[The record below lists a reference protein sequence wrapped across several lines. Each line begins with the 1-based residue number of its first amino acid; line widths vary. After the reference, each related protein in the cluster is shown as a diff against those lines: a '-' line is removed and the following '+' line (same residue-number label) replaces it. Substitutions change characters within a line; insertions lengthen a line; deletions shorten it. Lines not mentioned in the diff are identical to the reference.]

1 MSELPVWMAPAL
13 QGLFDGMA
21 AKSGTFLCP
30 ALYEVNFVKV
40 VLGKMNIPIEPGV
53 SR

>member
-1 MSELPVWMAPAL
+1 MAPAL

-30 ALYEVNFVKV
+30 ALYEANYVKV
-40 VLGKMNIPIEPGV
+40 VFGQDEYPK
-53 SR
+53 